1 MSERT
6 VTKQPVEDTP
16 VARAT
21 GLETGWKERAIGPIG
36 AIILAVIIVVT
47 GELLVINEILNDI
60 IVPRP
65 TDVFAA
71 LIATF
76 SEGFFYRH
84 LWVTTL
90 EVLIGFV
97 VGTVLGFGLGAFL
110 GISRRA
116 RAISYPYIV
125 AFQGLPKVV
134 LAPVFITIFGFGIE
148 SKIVMAIAISFF
160 PVLINTMAGLTGVD
174 PEARRLM
181 RSLNASDW
189 HIFTKLS
196 LPSSLPLIFAGIKT
210 GLTLALVGAIVGEFV
225 GADSGLG
232 YLLDVYSYQLEIP
245 RVWAITTVLAAMGV
259 VLFLFIEWVDRK
271 VVFWQSQREL
281 STTM

>member
-6 VTKQPVEDTP
+6 ATKEPLKDKPAVP
-16 VARAT
+16 AS
-21 GLETGWKERAIGPIG
+21 GLESGWRERAIGPIG
-36 AIILAVIIVVT
+36 AAILAVIFIVAI
-47 GELLVINEILNDI
+47 ELLVLNEILNDI

-65 TDVFAA
+65 TDVFSA
-71 LIATF
+71 LITTL

-97 VGTVLGFGLGAFL
+97 IGTVLGFGLGALL

-116 RAISYPYIV
+116 RAISYPYVV

-174 PEARRLM
+174 PQARRLM
-181 RSLNASDW
+181 RSLSASDW

-225 GADSGLG
+225 GAESGLG

-245 RVWAITTVLAAMGV
+245 RVWAITTILAAMGV
-259 VLFLFIEWVDRK
+259 ILFLFIEWVDRK
-271 VVFWQSQREL
+271 VVFWQSRREL

>member
-1 MSERT
+1 MTEIKDAPAADETSE
-6 VTKQPVEDTP
+6 PGP
-16 VARAT
+16 
-21 GLETGWKERAIGPIG
+21 KESRWDRVIGPVG
-36 AIILAVIIVVT
+36 AALLAAVLIVA
-47 GELLVINEILNDI
+47 GELLVLSGALNEI

-65 TDVFAA
+65 TRVFTA
-71 LIATF
+71 LIDTL
-76 SEGFFYRH
+76 SEGFFYTH
-84 LWVTTL
+84 LWVTTS

-97 VGTVLGFGLGAFL
+97 LGTIIGFTIGATL

-116 RAISYPYIV
+116 RAVAYPYIV

-160 PVLINTMAGLTGVD
+160 PILINTMAGLTGVD
-174 PEARRLM
+174 PQARRLM

-225 GADSGLG
+225 GAERGLG
-232 YLLDVYSYQLEIP
+232 YLLDVYSYQLEVP
-245 RVWAITTVLAAMGV
+245 RVWAITVILAAMGV
-259 VLFLFIEWVDRK
+259 ILFLFIEWLDRK
-271 VVFWQSQREL
+271 VVFWQSQRDI
-281 STTM
+281 SATM

>member
-6 VTKQPVEDTP
+6 ATKEPVTDKPPVQ
-16 VARAT
+16 AS
-21 GLETGWKERAIGPIG
+21 GLDSGRRERTIGRIG
-36 AIILAVIIVVT
+36 AIMLAVIFLVT
-47 GELLVINEILNDI
+47 IELLVLNEVLNDI

-65 TDVFAA
+65 TDVVSA

-76 SEGFFYRH
+76 SEGFFYGH

-97 VGTVLGFGLGAFL
+97 VGTLLGFGLGALL

-125 AFQGLPKVV
+125 AFQGLPNIV

-174 PEARRLM
+174 PQARRLM
-181 RSLNASDW
+181 RSLSASDW

-225 GADSGLG
+225 GAESGLG

-245 RVWAITTVLAAMGV
+245 RVWAITTVLAVMGV
-259 VLFLFIEWVDRK
+259 ILLLFIEWVDRK

-281 STTM
+281 ATAV

>member
-1 MSERT
+1 MSDAT
-6 VTKQPVEDTP
+6 ITGKQGGDAEK
-16 VARAT
+16 ARVR
-21 GLETGWKERAIGPIG
+21 EGWKERAVGPVG
-36 AIILAVIIVVT
+36 ATILAVVIVVA
-47 GELLVINEILNDI
+47 GELLVMNGALNEI

-65 TDVFAA
+65 TRVLTA
-71 LIATF
+71 LIDTL
-76 SEGFFYRH
+76 SEGFFYSH
-84 LWVTTL
+84 LWVTAS

-97 VGTVLGFGLGAFL
+97 VGTVIGFGIGAALGVF
-110 GISRRA
+110 RRA
-116 RAISYPYIV
+116 RAIAYPYIV

-148 SKIVMAIAISFF
+148 SKIVMAVAISFF
-160 PVLINTMAGLTGVD
+160 PILINTMAGLTGVD
-174 PEARRLM
+174 PQARRLM

-225 GADSGLG
+225 GAQSGLG
-232 YLLDVYSYQLEIP
+232 YLLDVYSYQLEVP
-245 RVWAITTVLAAMGV
+245 RVWAITVVLAAMGV

-271 VVFWQSQREL
+271 VVFWQTQRDL
-281 STTM
+281 SATM

>member
-1 MSERT
+1 MSERAS
-6 VTKQPVEDTP
+6 TKERGKQSAIEP
-16 VARAT
+16 AT
-21 GLETGWKERAIGPIG
+21 GVGPGWRERAIGPVG
-36 AIILAVIIVVT
+36 AVILAVLIVVA
-47 GELLVINEILNDI
+47 GELLVLNGIVNEI

-65 TDVFAA
+65 TRVLTA
-71 LIATF
+71 LVDTF
-76 SEGFFYRH
+76 SEGFFYGH
-84 LWVTTL
+84 LWVTTS

-97 VGTVLGFGLGAFL
+97 VGTMIGFALGAML
-110 GISRRA
+110 GISRKA
-116 RAISYPYIV
+116 RAVSYPYIV

-134 LAPVFITIFGFGIE
+134 LAPVFLTIFGFGIE

-174 PEARRLM
+174 PQARRLM

-196 LPSSLPLIFAGIKT
+196 LPSSLPMIFAGIKT
-210 GLTLALVGAIVGEFV
+210 GLTLSLVGAIVGEFV
-225 GADSGLG
+225 GAERGLG

-245 RVWAITTVLAAMGV
+245 RVWAITVILAAMGV

-281 STTM
+281 SSTM

>member
-6 VTKQPVEDTP
+6 ATKEPVKDK
-16 VARAT
+16 AMDQAG
-21 GLETGWKERAIGPIG
+21 GLESGWKERSIGPIG
-36 AIILAVIIVVT
+36 ALILAVIFVVT
-47 GELLVINEILNDI
+47 VELLVLNEILNDI

-65 TDVFAA
+65 TDVFSA
-71 LIATF
+71 LITTL

-97 VGTVLGFGLGAFL
+97 VGTVLGFAMGALL

-116 RAISYPYIV
+116 RAISYPYVV

-174 PEARRLM
+174 PQARRLM

-225 GADSGLG
+225 GASAGIG
-232 YLLDVYSYQLEIP
+232 YLIYAMNFQLDIAGVFALIILLSLFTVAVYQL
-245 RVWAITTVLAAMGV
+245 
-259 VLFLFIEWVDRK
+259 IEWAEARI
-271 VVFWQSQREL
+271 VFWKQL
-281 STTM
+281 